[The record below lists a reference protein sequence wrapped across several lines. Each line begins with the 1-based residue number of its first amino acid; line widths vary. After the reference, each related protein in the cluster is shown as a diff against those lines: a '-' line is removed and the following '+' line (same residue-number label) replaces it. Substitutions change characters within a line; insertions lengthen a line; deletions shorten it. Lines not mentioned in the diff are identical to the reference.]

1 MKSKRSRTYL
11 VSGLTLALI
20 FVAIILVFHDVL
32 PDIVKDLSTVPFWGV
47 LLLLA
52 LGLAYE
58 AMESVLCLVII
69 HHKKP
74 DCTFIDA
81 LRVTFLG
88 VCAIGMGISSVP
100 LMQNMPAVILA
111 VVAGTALGLACHLGE
126 WISRGGELMEKP
138 IGKLLGKRN
147 GDDEDGLPREE
158 YLSLLVTAIVLFCSS
173 GTGIYGCLDAGM
185 TGNATVLLSKSILD
199 FFTAMVFA
207 CNLGAVTS
215 LVAVPQAAVFFAL
228 FFAAKAIYPLTTT
241 PMIGDFK
248 ACGGFLL
255 IATGCRI
262 AKMQDFPV
270 ADMIPA
276 MVLVMSLSALWTNYI
291 APLL

>member
-1 MKSKRSRTYL
+1 MIGVIVNVLAVTLGGVLGTVFSK
-11 VSGLTLALI
+11 
-20 FVAIILVFHDVL
+20 
-32 PDIVKDLSTVPFWGV
+32 KLSTRFTTELNKVF
-47 LLLLA
+47 
-52 LGLAYE
+52 
-58 AMESVLCLVII
+58 
-69 HHKKP
+69 
-74 DCTFIDA
+74 
-81 LRVTFLG
+81 G
-88 VCAIGMGISSVP
+88 VCAIGMGISSVS

-111 VVAGTALGLACHLGE
+111 VVAGTALGLTCH
-126 WISRGGELMEKP
+126 RGGELMEKP
-138 IGKLLGKRN
+138 IGKLLGERN

-158 YLSLLVTAIVLFCSS
+158 YLSLLVTGIVLFCSS

-228 FFAAKAIYPLTTT
+228 FFAAKAIYPLTTPT
-241 PMIGDFK
+241 MIGDFK

-276 MVLVMSLSALWTNYI
+276 MMLVMPLSALWTNYI